1 MGNTQVGQYT
11 GEYGQYTGEY
21 GQYTGGYG
29 QYIGEYV
36 WGTHRLGSIH
46 VCECD
51 QHTGHHVSECI
62 ECFLQRFRTLFRN
75 FAII

>member
-1 MGNTQVGQYT
+1 MGSTQVSM
-11 GEYGQYTGEY
+11 
-21 GQYTGGYG
+21 
-29 QYIGEYV
+29 
-36 WGTHRLGSIH
+36 GSIH

-75 FAII
+75 FAIIQHFHNVLRAIERCSTYILFKLTE